1 MDVNGDLILCYPVR
15 PSVISWALES
25 KKERSGGSKSRG
37 GMCRKRTLRRIQ
49 PVILA
54 LVLRMKNADS
64 LWKLRSSSSYQAARP
79 WGPQGHGDHRPIT
92 AENRFLPTAPMR
104 LEANSSQGLQ
114 QDHRFAS
121 TSRLACEIISENSWV
136 TWPRSLTCRLVRYNC
151 YFKELTVSSLLWQQ
165 QRANTAAP
173 ARTRALQRIP
183 AFRSCRDQFHGNHR
197 IPILRPQWLVAEP
210 RLSPPPPGLPLTT
223 GMGSGRS
230 MLPNIG
236 KWHEKRDLLNGF

>member
-1 MDVNGDLILCYPVR
+1 MSPRKQKG
-15 PSVISWALES
+15 
-25 KKERSGGSKSRG
+25 KKW
-37 GMCRKRTLRRIQ
+37 RIKEQ
-49 PVILA
+49 GRYVSEANTEKNSACHLA